1 MHFMQRSSAHQ
12 PSTAAPTSTS
22 TLDRPLVVADCC
34 LIASSA
40 AAKAVSRAIS
50 PRSIAAVTYLRVHT
64 EGSRNLEFCKQ
75 IAANGCPLYTDTE
88 VSNLI
93 NTQCQL

>member
-1 MHFMQRSSAHQ
+1 MHFMRRSSARR
-12 PSTAAPTSTS
+12 PPTAEPTSRE

-50 PRSIAAVTYLRVHT
+50 PRSIAAVTYLKVHT

-75 IAANGCPLYTDTE
+75 ISANGCPLHHFIE
-88 VSNLI
+88 LLNPI
-93 NTQCQL
+93 NAQCK